1 MTVQEFSDQFDVLY
15 NNITSNQAPGLNEY
29 EKSVFLTKAQ
39 DEIIKNYF
47 SPKGNLKQDG
57 FDGSPKRQADFS
69 SIIET
74 ATLQIGDSTSRFD
87 QRSIVYRMPSNL
99 FISLNEQLM
108 VNNNP
113 FTIVPIS
120 YQEYDRLMS
129 KPYKYPPKHM
139 AWRLITRNAVVSSS
153 PSTAEGE
160 YKGHSLITV
169 SEYGKPIRL
178 IVRSTTGSSVPPT
191 IEETTYSVTITMV
204 IGKTIIRE
212 IDGQAVP
219 INSTVKYWNYYLSGY
234 NSRPCYTAGYFKPWD
249 GSDGNSAFPAMPI
262 GDDWTNE
269 TLYDILNQG
278 GTPAGVATIAE
289 VIGRFTSTPT
299 YRMRYIKK
307 PSPIVLVSLGDIQNG
322 LSIQGVTAARTSE
335 LPDEIHE
342 EILQRA
348 VELAKVAWGG
358 DSNQSQL
365 EITAGQRSE

>member
-57 FDGSPKRQADFS
+57 FDDSPKRQADFS

-108 VNNNP
+108 VDNNP
-113 FTIVPIS
+113 FTIVPVS

-153 PSTAEGE
+153 PSTAEGVYDE
-160 YKGHSLITV
+160 YYTLRTV

-178 IVRSTTGSSVPPT
+178 IVRSTTGNSVPPA

-212 IDGQAVP
+212 TDGQAVP
-219 INSTVKYWNYYLSGY
+219 IDNTSRYWSYYLTG
-234 NSRPCYTAGYFKPWD
+234 NSNRPNYTAGYFKPWD
-249 GSDGNSAFPAMPI
+249 GVEGHSLFPAITI
-262 GDDWTNE
+262 GDGWTNE
-269 TLYDILNQG
+269 TMYDILNQG

-307 PSPIVLVSLGDIQNG
+307 PSPIVLVSLSDIQNG
-322 LSIQGVTAARTSE
+322 LSIQGVTAAQTSE

-348 VELAKVAWGG
+348 VELAKIAWEG
-358 DSNQSQL
+358 SPTLAAQ
-365 EITAGQRSE
+365 AGQRSE